1 MRSTVWSLNNVEVN
15 DFMKL
20 VEECKGNVY
29 LVTPEGDK
37 LNLKS
42 TLCSLIGLASIIK
55 GGIVAN
61 ASLLCD
67 NAEDESLLLKY
78 KLYKKIDPVRAAAQD
93 EVSDEE
99 AKDETAA

>member
-42 TLCSLIGLASIIK
+42 TLCSLLGLASIIK
-55 GGIVAN
+55 GGVVAN
-61 ASLLCD
+61 ASLMCD
-67 NAEDESLLLKY
+67 RVEDEGTLLKY
-78 KLYKKIDPVRAAAQD
+78 KLYKKIESVELFTPEVTDSDTD
-93 EVSDEE
+93 EDESV
-99 AKDETAA
+99 A

>member
-29 LVTPEGDK
+29 LVTSEGDK

-55 GGIVAN
+55 GGVVAN
-61 ASLLCD
+61 ASLVCD
-67 NAEDESLLLKY
+67 KVEDEGILLKY
-78 KLYKKIDPVRAAAQD
+78 KLYKKIESVETASQD
-93 EVSDEE
+93 EASGECSE
-99 AKDETAA
+99 DETVA

>member
-1 MRSTVWSLNNVEVN
+1 MRSTVWSLTNVEVN

-20 VEECKGNVY
+20 IEECKGNVY

-61 ASLLCD
+61 ASLVCD
-67 NAEDESLLLKY
+67 RLEDEGILLKY
-78 KLYKKIDPVRAAAQD
+78 KLYKKIESVETASQD
-93 EVSDEE
+93 EVSDDTNE
-99 AKDETAA
+99 DESVA